1 MGGET
6 AGIVYVDIS
15 PCLVVID
22 VVRRVLS
29 QIKYYRIRSNYAS
42 RILLTSYGG
51 LRTELLRNM
60 NLGAEA
66 AFISWHPRA

>member
-29 QIKYYRIRSNYAS
+29 VLSD
-42 RILLTSYGG
+42 
-51 LRTELLRNM
+51 
-60 NLGAEA
+60 
-66 AFISWHPRA
+66 